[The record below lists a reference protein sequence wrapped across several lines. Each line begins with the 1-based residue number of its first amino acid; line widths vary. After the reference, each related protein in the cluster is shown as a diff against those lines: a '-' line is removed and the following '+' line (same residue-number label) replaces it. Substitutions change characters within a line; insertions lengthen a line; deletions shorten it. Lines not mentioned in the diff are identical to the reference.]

1 MSKKP
6 WYSDGLRFE
15 CTGCGNCCTG
25 APGVVWVSD
34 EELHQIAEFLDE
46 PVGAVKIEHT
56 KLFAGRRTLKDF
68 ANGDCTFFDPEKR
81 GCTIY
86 PVRPIQCRTWPFW
99 ESNLESEA
107 EWDDVKRECPGA
119 GQGNFFSLE
128 QIEAEAAKIQI

>member
-46 PVGAVKIEHT
+46 PVGGVKIEHT
-56 KLFAGRRTLKDF
+56 KLFAGRRTLKEF

-99 ESNLESEA
+99 ESNLESET
-107 EWDDVKRECPGA
+107 EWNEVKKECPGA

>member
-1 MSKKP
+1 M
-6 WYSDGLRFE
+6 
-15 CTGCGNCCTG
+15 
-25 APGVVWVSD
+25 VWVTD
-34 EELHQIAEFLDE
+34 EELHQIAEFIDE

-107 EWDDVKRECPGA
+107 EWEDVKRECPGA